1 MIRRFKGPDTKRRQL
16 LTMLSKD
23 LVEEYKVHSM
33 QVRKGDTVKIL
44 RGNFEGV
51 EGKVTKVDS
60 KRGFINVE
68 GATREKS
75 DGTVIFAPI
84 HPSKVA
90 IKKLDLDDPRRKDIV
105 ERRAI
110 SRRSEGK

>member
-1 MIRRFKGPDTKRRQL
+1 MNRRSKSPKIKRKQL
-16 LTMLSKD
+16 SAMLSKE

-44 RGNFEGV
+44 LGDFEGV
-51 EGKVTKVDS
+51 EGKVTKVNS
-60 KRGFINVE
+60 KRVFINVE

-84 HPSKVA
+84 HSSKVA
-90 IKKLDLDDPRRKDIV
+90 IKKLNLDDPRRKDII

-110 SRRSEGK
+110 SKRSKGK